1 MLTRRQFLGRGF
13 AGTAVVAF
21 GKAPTSFALPPTI
34 DPPGIALA
42 LASHWSYIGIGWQLG
57 IESCVVSIV
66 DAIGMA
72 DLAPGVRTCLEMD
85 AHAYEVLAEN
95 FPEVTD
101 RLKQYLNAG
110 KVELVGGAFAQPMAT
125 LFSGES
131 NIRQI
136 VVGREAIAKALGY
149 QMKTFLEEEEFSHP
163 QLPQMLVGAEYEY
176 ASIAQV
182 DTWGRAG
189 VPYMDLNVFRWK
201 GKDGTMIGTTP
212 KNSLFMKGLAPD
224 FPSLPALKEREGSGK
239 TLVID
244 WEEFGWDSPEQPA
257 YLVDSK
263 KYQKLSREVP
273 VEYLT
278 LKEYMDRYGT
288 GAKKAIYL
296 SMDRW
301 TKLLP
306 WGIGGDQLRAL
317 DRRVEGLLLAAEEF
331 DAIAHKLGAETRR
344 ADLDQAWRHLLT
356 SQSHDVALCE
366 YSRWQGNRMAPLDRI
381 ENHHNFTWG
390 AIGFNHLDEAQK
402 QGQSVLE
409 SSLRALSG
417 RINSGARKQGELAVV
432 VFNPYPWE
440 RTGVAFTGRIDLR
453 NHAARAMTVR
463 DASGKLLPSQLI
475 ANESVPAD
483 WERDRQ
489 DNLLMA
495 DVAFV
500 ASEVPSAGYNTYYL
514 DFSPGASNPA
524 ETDLKVAPDDFQME
538 NQYLEVRLSPAQG
551 NIISLIDKLSGHEML
566 NGSAS
571 PFPVFRGRANPN
583 YPAPRG
589 PFYSGAHPATS
600 TIGEV
605 VFESTA
611 ATPATIRWV
620 EKGPVRATLKTRFE
634 WPLLSFETDVR
645 LSARSRWVE
654 VVSRILTTVPP
665 AVDRVENGRFPLEI
679 KEGYW
684 IDFAPNLAPKQILR
698 DYAFAIE
705 ATAKS
710 AFHAL
715 TLVDL
720 EGAEGGLLVLHAGT
734 QYFKVNDVGEGIFSN
749 LLMREWESYFSDEY
763 GWPRYA
769 EYHHALMPH
778 GLDFS
783 NGQRLQASRGF
794 TQNLFTL
801 VCDPHSGSLSPRKS
815 FFSLAPESVQLSACR
830 TKPAG
835 ETEIRVVN
843 YGDQA
848 ADTTLRTGF
857 PVNGARETNLLGR
870 KIRDVACDNNRL
882 AFKLEPWKI
891 GTFELV

>member
-1 MLTRRQFLGRGF
+1 
-13 AGTAVVAF
+13 
-21 GKAPTSFALPPTI
+21 
-34 DPPGIALA
+34 
-42 LASHWSYIGIGWQLG
+42 
-57 IESCVVSIV
+57 
-66 DAIGMA
+66 
-72 DLAPGVRTCLEMD
+72 
-85 AHAYEVLAEN
+85 
-95 FPEVTD
+95 
-101 RLKQYLNAG
+101 
-110 KVELVGGAFAQPMAT
+110 
-125 LFSGES
+125 
-131 NIRQI
+131 
-136 VVGREAIAKALGY
+136 
-149 QMKTFLEEEEFSHP
+149 
-163 QLPQMLVGAEYEY
+163 
-176 ASIAQV
+176 
-182 DTWGRAG
+182 
-189 VPYMDLNVFRWK
+189 
-201 GKDGTMIGTTP
+201 
-212 KNSLFMKGLAPD
+212 
-224 FPSLPALKEREGSGK
+224 
-239 TLVID
+239 
-244 WEEFGWDSPEQPA
+244 
-257 YLVDSK
+257 
-263 KYQKLSREVP
+263 
-273 VEYLT
+273 
-278 LKEYMDRYGT
+278 
-288 GAKKAIYL
+288 
-296 SMDRW
+296 
-301 TKLLP
+301 
-306 WGIGGDQLRAL
+306 
-317 DRRVEGLLLAAEEF
+317 
-331 DAIAHKLGAETRR
+331 
-344 ADLDQAWRHLLT
+344 
-356 SQSHDVALCE
+356 
-366 YSRWQGNRMAPLDRI
+366 
-381 ENHHNFTWG
+381 
-390 AIGFNHLDEAQK
+390 
-402 QGQSVLE
+402 
-409 SSLRALSG
+409 
-417 RINSGARKQGELAVV
+417 
-432 VFNPYPWE
+432 
-440 RTGVAFTGRIDLR
+440 
-453 NHAARAMTVR
+453 MTVR

-475 ANESVPAD
+475 ANESVPAN

-489 DNLLMA
+489 DNLVMA

-538 NQYLEVRLSPAQG
+538 NQYLKVRLSPAQG

-830 TKPAG
+830 TKPDG

-870 KIRDVACDNNRL
+870 KIRDVACESNRL